1 MGTSTIHY
9 ASLTEELGGKNGV
22 HKCVSG
28 KVGAWLLW
36 WVECKDATK
45 MYWQHIYM
53 VEFGSTPPKEIIMSP
68 RKGKGPFQKENSLPS
83 CMSYVSFRGGGGNP
97 QPLCY
102 SLTCVLH
109 KLRSKMVGDVDQ
121 LPIVTKLYNLRDE
134 GPIEWF
140 PSQRKKCLKGIK
152 TRSIIFIKQHD
163 RVNPPAK
170 KD

>member
-1 MGTSTIHY
+1 MFTN
-9 ASLTEELGGKNGV
+9 ASVGKLGRGCCDGLSAKMPQ
-22 HKCVSG
+22 KCIG
-28 KVGAWLLW
+28 N
-36 WVECKDATK
+36 
-45 MYWQHIYM
+45 IYM

-134 GPIEWF
+134 GPIE
-140 PSQRKKCLKGIK
+140 
-152 TRSIIFIKQHD
+152 
-163 RVNPPAK
+163 
-170 KD
+170 